1 MSVRSTQRGRAAVFG
16 ALCMFASGAA
26 FADWACTK
34 KETDATPA
42 QQELFAKAA
51 WAMRTAFLQ
60 PPEGWVM
67 RSPDIRTPG
76 SKFCVDFKNNP
87 VSFGASTLYII
98 KPTADA
104 LRQYRRAQ
112 AAQRAEIDA
121 LKVLPPDV
129 QSKVDALDEQAKALR
144 TEGRAAERAKNR
156 ELAKA
161 KYDEVQNLSR
171 QAYTIRNDYAIKMA
185 PRERAIYK
193 KYEPDMELNRDLTI
207 SVSLEANAAPAVSDT
222 LAERVV
228 FGNATA
234 KTNQLTDKLVRIS
247 ASFER
252 NSKFSAEQY
261 DKVKSLIDRNKLQ
274 AMIAGNIPSVEES
287 KAAFAQQDEA
297 ITVATNK
304 ARELER
310 STEYDIRRE
319 DEAAQIAKRKA
330 AEAEKAG
337 KTPAPVTA
345 KADTPMLKPEAP
357 AASAT
362 ASATPKPATPPTS
375 TPPAQPATNP
385 ADTVKDAKEAVNK
398 LRGLFGK

>member
-16 ALCMFASGAA
+16 VLCMFASGAA
-26 FADWACTK
+26 VADWACTK

-252 NSKFSAEQY
+252 NPKFSAEQY

-287 KAAFAQQDEA
+287 KAAFALQNEA
-297 ITVATNK
+297 INVATNK
-304 ARELER
+304 ALELEQKV
-310 STEYDIRRE
+310 EYDVRRE
-319 DEAAQIAKRKA
+319 EEAAQIAKRQATETGKVGMPSAPGVARPDA
-330 AEAEKAG
+330 A
-337 KTPAPVTA
+337 
-345 KADTPMLKPEAP
+345 AP
-357 AASAT
+357 AAVAVS
-362 ASATPKPATPPTS
+362 KPAVPPASPST
-375 TPPAQPATNP
+375 TPPAANP

>member
-185 PRERAIYK
+185 PQERAIYK

-287 KAAFAQQDEA
+287 KAAFALQNEA
-297 ITVATNK
+297 INVATNK
-304 ARELER
+304 ALELEQKV
-310 STEYDIRRE
+310 EYDVRRE
-319 DEAAQIAKRKA
+319 EEAAQIAKRQATETGKVGMPSAPGVARPDA
-330 AEAEKAG
+330 A
-337 KTPAPVTA
+337 
-345 KADTPMLKPEAP
+345 AP
-357 AASAT
+357 AAVAVS
-362 ASATPKPATPPTS
+362 KPAVPPASPST
-375 TPPAQPATNP
+375 TPPAANP

>member
-1 MSVRSTQRGRAAVFG
+1 
-16 ALCMFASGAA
+16 MFASGAA
-26 FADWACTK
+26 VADWACTK

-98 KPTADA
+98 KPTAEA

-112 AAQRAEIDA
+112 TAQRAEIDA
-121 LKVLPPDV
+121 LKVLPPDI
-129 QSKVDALDEQAKALR
+129 QSKVETLDEQAKALR

-171 QAYTIRNDYAIKMA
+171 QANTIRNDYAMKMA
-185 PRERAIYK
+185 PQERAIYK

-207 SVSLEANAAPAVSDT
+207 SVSLEANAAPAAIDPRV
-222 LAERVV
+222 ERVV

-252 NSKFSAEQY
+252 NPKFSAEQY

-287 KAAFAQQDEA
+287 KAAFALQNEA
-297 ITVATNK
+297 INVATNK
-304 ARELER
+304 ALELEQKV
-310 STEYDIRRE
+310 EYDVRRE
-319 DEAAQIAKRKA
+319 EEAAQIAKRQATETGKVGMPSAPGVARPDA
-330 AEAEKAG
+330 A
-337 KTPAPVTA
+337 
-345 KADTPMLKPEAP
+345 AP
-357 AASAT
+357 AAVAVS
-362 ASATPKPATPPTS
+362 KPAVPPASPST
-375 TPPAQPATNP
+375 TPPAANP

>member
-185 PRERAIYK
+185 PQERAIYK

-252 NSKFSAEQY
+252 NPKFSAEQY

-287 KAAFAQQDEA
+287 KAAFALQNEA
-297 ITVATNK
+297 INVATNK
-304 ARELER
+304 ALELEQKV
-310 STEYDIRRE
+310 EYDVRRE
-319 DEAAQIAKRKA
+319 EEAAQIAKRQATETGKVGMPSAPGVARPDA
-330 AEAEKAG
+330 A
-337 KTPAPVTA
+337 
-345 KADTPMLKPEAP
+345 AP
-357 AASAT
+357 AAVAVS
-362 ASATPKPATPPTS
+362 KPAV
-375 TPPAQPATNP
+375 PPASPSTAPPAANP

>member
-16 ALCMFASGAA
+16 VLCMFASGAA
-26 FADWACTK
+26 VADWACTK

-98 KPTADA
+98 KPTAEA

-112 AAQRAEIDA
+112 TAQRAEIDA
-121 LKVLPPDV
+121 LKVLPPDI
-129 QSKVDALDEQAKALR
+129 QSKVETLDEQAKALR

-171 QAYTIRNDYAIKMA
+171 QANTIRNDYAMKMA
-185 PRERAIYK
+185 PQERAIYK

-207 SVSLEANAAPAVSDT
+207 SVSLEANAAPAAIDPRV
-222 LAERVV
+222 ERVV

-287 KAAFAQQDEA
+287 KAAFALQNEA
-297 ITVATNK
+297 INVATNK
-304 ARELER
+304 ALELEQKV
-310 STEYDIRRE
+310 EYDVRRE
-319 DEAAQIAKRKA
+319 EEAAQIAKRQATETGKVGMPSAPGVARPDA
-330 AEAEKAG
+330 A
-337 KTPAPVTA
+337 
-345 KADTPMLKPEAP
+345 AP
-357 AASAT
+357 AAVAVS
-362 ASATPKPATPPTS
+362 KPAVPPASPST
-375 TPPAQPATNP
+375 TPPAANP

>member
-98 KPTADA
+98 KPTAEA

-112 AAQRAEIDA
+112 TAQRAEIDA
-121 LKVLPPDV
+121 LKVLPPDI
-129 QSKVDALDEQAKALR
+129 QSKVETLDEQAKALR

-207 SVSLEANAAPAVSDT
+207 SVSLEANAAPAAIDPRV
-222 LAERVV
+222 ERVV

-252 NSKFSAEQY
+252 NPKFSAEQY

-287 KAAFAQQDEA
+287 KAAFALQNEA
-297 ITVATNK
+297 INVATNK
-304 ARELER
+304 ALELEQKV
-310 STEYDIRRE
+310 EYDVRRE
-319 DEAAQIAKRKA
+319 EEAAQIAKRQATETGKVGMPSAPGVARPDA
-330 AEAEKAG
+330 A
-337 KTPAPVTA
+337 
-345 KADTPMLKPEAP
+345 AP
-357 AASAT
+357 AAVAVS
-362 ASATPKPATPPTS
+362 KPAVPPASPST
-375 TPPAQPATNP
+375 TPPAANP

>member
-1 MSVRSTQRGRAAVFG
+1 
-16 ALCMFASGAA
+16 MFASGAA
-26 FADWACTK
+26 VADWACTK

-185 PRERAIYK
+185 PQERAIYK

-287 KAAFAQQDEA
+287 KAAFALQNEA
-297 ITVATNK
+297 INVATNK
-304 ARELER
+304 ALELEQKV
-310 STEYDIRRE
+310 EYDVRRE
-319 DEAAQIAKRKA
+319 EEAAQIAKRQA
-330 AEAEKAG
+330 TETG
-337 KTPAPVTA
+337 KVGMP
-345 KADTPMLKPEAP
+345 
-357 AASAT
+357 SA
-362 ASATPKPATPPTS
+362 
-375 TPPAQPATNP
+375 
-385 ADTVKDAKEAVNK
+385 
-398 LRGLFGK
+398 

>member
-1 MSVRSTQRGRAAVFG
+1 
-16 ALCMFASGAA
+16 
-26 FADWACTK
+26 
-34 KETDATPA
+34 
-42 QQELFAKAA
+42 
-51 WAMRTAFLQ
+51 
-60 PPEGWVM
+60 M

-98 KPTADA
+98 KPTAEA

-112 AAQRAEIDA
+112 TAQRAEIDA
-121 LKVLPPDV
+121 LKVLPPDI
-129 QSKVDALDEQAKALR
+129 QSKVETLDEQAKALR

-171 QAYTIRNDYAIKMA
+171 QANTIRNDYAMKMA
-185 PRERAIYK
+185 PQERAIYK

-207 SVSLEANAAPAVSDT
+207 SVSLEANAAPAAIDPRV
-222 LAERVV
+222 ERVV

-252 NSKFSAEQY
+252 NPKFSAEQY

-287 KAAFAQQDEA
+287 KAAFALQNEA
-297 ITVATNK
+297 INVATNK
-304 ARELER
+304 ALELEQKV
-310 STEYDIRRE
+310 EYDVRRE
-319 DEAAQIAKRKA
+319 EEAAQIAKRQATETGKVGMPSAPGVARPDA
-330 AEAEKAG
+330 A
-337 KTPAPVTA
+337 
-345 KADTPMLKPEAP
+345 AP
-357 AASAT
+357 AAVAVS
-362 ASATPKPATPPTS
+362 KPAVPPASPST
-375 TPPAQPATNP
+375 TPPAANP

>member
-16 ALCMFASGAA
+16 VLCMFASGAA
-26 FADWACTK
+26 VADWACTK

-98 KPTADA
+98 KPTAEA

-112 AAQRAEIDA
+112 TAQRAEIDA

-252 NSKFSAEQY
+252 NPKFSAEQY

-287 KAAFAQQDEA
+287 KAAFALQNEA
-297 ITVATNK
+297 INVATNK
-304 ARELER
+304 ALELEQKV
-310 STEYDIRRE
+310 EYDVRRE
-319 DEAAQIAKRKA
+319 EEAAQIAKRQATETGKVGMPSAPGVARPDA
-330 AEAEKAG
+330 A
-337 KTPAPVTA
+337 
-345 KADTPMLKPEAP
+345 AP
-357 AASAT
+357 AAVAVS
-362 ASATPKPATPPTS
+362 KPAVPPASPST
-375 TPPAQPATNP
+375 TPPAANP

>member
-1 MSVRSTQRGRAAVFG
+1 
-16 ALCMFASGAA
+16 MFASGAA

-185 PRERAIYK
+185 PQERAIYK

-287 KAAFAQQDEA
+287 KAAFALQNEA
-297 ITVATNK
+297 INVATNK
-304 ARELER
+304 ALELEQKV
-310 STEYDIRRE
+310 EYDVRRE
-319 DEAAQIAKRKA
+319 EEAAQIAKRQATETGKVGMPSAPGVARPDA
-330 AEAEKAG
+330 A
-337 KTPAPVTA
+337 
-345 KADTPMLKPEAP
+345 AP
-357 AASAT
+357 AAVAVS
-362 ASATPKPATPPTS
+362 KPAVPPASPGT
-375 TPPAQPATNP
+375 TPPAANP

>member
-185 PRERAIYK
+185 PQERAIYK

-252 NSKFSAEQY
+252 NPKFSAEQY

-287 KAAFAQQDEA
+287 KAAFALQNEA
-297 ITVATNK
+297 INVATNK
-304 ARELER
+304 ALELEQKV
-310 STEYDIRRE
+310 EYDVRRE
-319 DEAAQIAKRKA
+319 EEAAQIAKRQATETGKVGMPSAPGVARPDA
-330 AEAEKAG
+330 A
-337 KTPAPVTA
+337 
-345 KADTPMLKPEAP
+345 AP
-357 AASAT
+357 AAVAVS
-362 ASATPKPATPPTS
+362 KPAVPPASPST
-375 TPPAQPATNP
+375 TPPAANP

>member
-185 PRERAIYK
+185 PQERAIYK

-252 NSKFSAEQY
+252 NPKFSAEQY

-287 KAAFAQQDEA
+287 KAAFALQNEA
-297 ITVATNK
+297 INVATNK
-304 ARELER
+304 ALELEQKV
-310 STEYDIRRE
+310 EYDVRRE
-319 DEAAQIAKRKA
+319 EEAAQIAKRQATETGKVGMPSAPGVARPDA
-330 AEAEKAG
+330 A
-337 KTPAPVTA
+337 
-345 KADTPMLKPEAP
+345 AP
-357 AASAT
+357 AAVAVS
-362 ASATPKPATPPTS
+362 KPAVPPASPGT
-375 TPPAQPATNP
+375 TPPAANP

>member
-252 NSKFSAEQY
+252 NPKFSAEQY

-287 KAAFAQQDEA
+287 KAAFALQNEA
-297 ITVATNK
+297 INVATNK
-304 ARELER
+304 ALELEQKV
-310 STEYDIRRE
+310 EYDVRRE
-319 DEAAQIAKRKA
+319 EEAAQIAKRQATETGKVGMPSAPGVARPDA
-330 AEAEKAG
+330 A
-337 KTPAPVTA
+337 
-345 KADTPMLKPEAP
+345 AP
-357 AASAT
+357 AAVAVS
-362 ASATPKPATPPTS
+362 KPAVPPASPGT
-375 TPPAQPATNP
+375 TPPAANP